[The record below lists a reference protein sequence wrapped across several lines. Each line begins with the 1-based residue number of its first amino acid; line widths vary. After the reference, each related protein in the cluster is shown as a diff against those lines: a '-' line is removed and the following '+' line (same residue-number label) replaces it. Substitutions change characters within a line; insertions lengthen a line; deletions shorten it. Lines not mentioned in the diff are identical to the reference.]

1 MSRFLICSFA
11 LVLLYPAG
19 IDMYLV
25 GLPRIAAD
33 LNASEAQ
40 LHIAFSVYLAGMAAG
55 GGRCYLAGM
64 AAAMLFAGKV
74 ADRSGRKP
82 VAIPG
87 AALFIIAS
95 VFCSLAETS
104 ALFLAGRFLQGLG
117 AGCCYVVAFAILR
130 DTLDDRRRAKV
141 LSLLN
146 GITCIIP
153 VLAPVLGHLIMLKF
167 PWQSLF
173 WTMATMGIAVLM
185 LSLFILKET
194 RPAAPAASDKPR
206 ENSESLLNRFFLSR
220 VVITTLSV
228 SVILTFVNTSPVLL
242 MEIMGFERGEY
253 ATIMALTA
261 GVSMTVSFSTPF
273 ALGIFKPRTLMNL
286 FKPRTLMIT
295 SQVLFL
301 AAGITL
307 AVSPSHAVSLFG
319 ITLICAGFSVG
330 FGVAMSQALGP
341 FSLRAGVASSTLGI
355 AQVCG
360 SSLWIWLAAVVGIG
374 AWNMLIGILIA
385 CSIVSLLLIMFVAP
399 GRPVAAHE
407 EIHHHA

>member
-1 MSRFLICSFA
+1 M
-11 LVLLYPAG
+11 
-19 IDMYLV
+19 
-25 GLPRIAAD
+25 
-33 LNASEAQ
+33 
-40 LHIAFSVYLAGMAAG
+40 
-55 GGRCYLAGM
+55 
-64 AAAMLFAGKV
+64 
-74 ADRSGRKP
+74 
-82 VAIPG
+82 
-87 AALFIIAS
+87 
-95 VFCSLAETS
+95 
-104 ALFLAGRFLQGLG
+104 
-117 AGCCYVVAFAILR
+117 
-130 DTLDDRRRAKV
+130 
-141 LSLLN
+141 
-146 GITCIIP
+146 
-153 VLAPVLGHLIMLKF
+153 
-167 PWQSLF
+167 
-173 WTMATMGIAVLM
+173 
-185 LSLFILKET
+185 
-194 RPAAPAASDKPR
+194 
-206 ENSESLLNRFFLSR
+206 
-220 VVITTLSV
+220 
-228 SVILTFVNTSPVLL
+228 ILTFVNTSPVLL

-273 ALGIFKPRTLMNL
+273 ALGIFKPRM
-286 FKPRTLMIT
+286 LMIT